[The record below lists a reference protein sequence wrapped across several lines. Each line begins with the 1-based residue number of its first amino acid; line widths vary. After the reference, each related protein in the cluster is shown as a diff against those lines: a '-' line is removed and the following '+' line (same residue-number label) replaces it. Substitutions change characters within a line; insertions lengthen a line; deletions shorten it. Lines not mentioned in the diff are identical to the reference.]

1 MALHVFVAM
10 PFGIK
15 EKINFD
21 KIYTDFIKPAL
32 EDEEF
37 EVFRADEEV
46 NAGNIRTD
54 MFQELLLADL
64 VVVDLSID
72 NPNVWYELGVRHA
85 LRSRGVVQI
94 KCKRDYMPF
103 DVYTDRTLSYHVKGG
118 IPDPDFL
125 EKDKAALAA
134 ISKETIL
141 SWCGRKIS
149 PVYHLLHYLKEPD
162 WKSLHI
168 DDAEEFWEKFDAW
181 ESLIEIAQM
190 SQKPGDILV
199 LADEVPISFLRIEAY
214 RTAGNALLKLGRYS
228 LALEQTEKALAINP
242 DDIES
247 CYQKGVLLERLNK
260 HDASKEWL
268 KATIKK
274 HPESSEIWSL
284 LGHIEKNVWV
294 NSWSGVN
301 KTSEEMKKA
310 AVDDAGL
317 LREAINC
324 YIKGFLL
331 NPGHY
336 YSGIN
341 AITLSH
347 LLRYLTKKN
356 EDAETRKALE
366 GGVCW
371 AVKSAL
377 AKETPDSKDYWGRV
391 TLADLEVL
399 TGDTPDVEK
408 AYKHAIAAAEKD
420 WFALDSSRQ
429 QLLMLEQLGFR
440 PDQVSAAI
448 KIFDQEFEKLN
459 PPETR
464 WEPRM
469 VFLFSGH
476 MIDSP
481 DRAEPRFPADKE
493 SIAAEAIA
501 AKLDEL
507 GAGKEDLAL
516 CGGACGGDLLFAE
529 ACLQRDIR
537 LELHIPFDEPTFLSK
552 SVTFAGDEW
561 RDRFYKV
568 KKHQNTHLYIM
579 PDEIGV
585 SPPKVNP
592 YSRNNLWQL
601 YTSLV
606 CGPEKVHFICLWNR
620 KEGDGSGGTKHMYDE
635 VSKHFGQVHVLDT
648 NKLFKKV

>member
-1 MALHVFVAM
+1 M
-10 PFGIK
+10 
-15 EKINFD
+15 
-21 KIYTDFIKPAL
+21 
-32 EDEEF
+32 
-37 EVFRADEEV
+37 
-46 NAGNIRTD
+46 
-54 MFQELLLADL
+54 
-64 VVVDLSID
+64 
-72 NPNVWYELGVRHA
+72 
-85 LRSRGVVQI
+85 
-94 KCKRDYMPF
+94 
-103 DVYTDRTLSYHVKGG
+103 
-118 IPDPDFL
+118 
-125 EKDKAALAA
+125 
-134 ISKETIL
+134 
-141 SWCGRKIS
+141 
-149 PVYHLLHYLKEPD
+149 YHLLHYLKEPD

-168 DDAEEFWEKFDAW
+168 DDAEEFWEKFNAW

-190 SQKPGDILV
+190 NQKPGDILV
-199 LADEVPISFLRIEAY
+199 LADEVPMSFLRIEAY

-228 LALEQTEKALAINP
+228 LALEQTEKALAIDP

-260 HDASKEWL
+260 YNASKEWL
-268 KATIKK
+268 RATVKK

-284 LGHIEKNVWV
+284 LGHIEKDAWV
-294 NSWSGVN
+294 NSWTGAN
-301 KTSEEMKKA
+301 KTLEEMKKT
-310 AVDDAGL
+310 AVGKESL

-331 NPGHY
+331 NPCHY

-356 EDAETRKALE
+356 EDAETRRAME

-448 KIFDQEFEKLN
+448 KIFDEEIEKLN
-459 PPETR
+459 PPDTW

-476 MIDSP
+476 MIDLL

-493 SIAAEAIA
+493 GIAAKAIA

-529 ACLQRDIR
+529 ACLQRDVR
-537 LELHIPFDEPTFLSK
+537 LELRIPVEEPAFLNK

-561 RDRFYKV
+561 QNRFYTV
-568 KKHQNTHLYIM
+568 KKNQNTHLYIM

-592 YSRNNLWQL
+592 YFRNNLWQL
-601 YTSLV
+601 YTALV
-606 CGPEKVHFICLWNR
+606 YGSEKVHFIGLWNR
-620 KEGDGSGGTKHMYDE
+620 KEGDGPGDTKQMYDDA
-635 VSKHFGQVHVLDT
+635 SKYFGQVHVLDT